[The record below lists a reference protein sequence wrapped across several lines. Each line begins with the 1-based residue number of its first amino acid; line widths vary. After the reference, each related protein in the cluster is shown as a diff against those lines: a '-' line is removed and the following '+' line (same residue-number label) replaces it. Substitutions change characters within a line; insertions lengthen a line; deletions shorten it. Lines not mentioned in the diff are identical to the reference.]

1 MGAQQANL
9 NAISQAVWQQL
20 AQQNALGQQ
29 QGLYGSQQY
38 VGHGLSQQAIQSQL
52 TAQHYALMAQH
63 YGLIGMREAVVR
75 PKPVVENVGIVLGEI
90 EGFRAWRIF
99 NGCLVSLC
107 VDDVWLPGEPMT
119 ATEVNEDNTNGA
131 HAFKTLIQAIK
142 YAGPHEPFAVGR
154 VKLWGQ
160 IIEHELGYRAE
171 FSKPIEILLVRWRKI
186 NGDMGCVKEIAKR
199 YGIEAEK

>member
-1 MGAQQANL
+1 MAAQQANM
-9 NAISQAVWQQL
+9 NAITQAIWQQI
-20 AQQNALGQQ
+20 AQQNAFGA
-29 QGLYGSQQY
+29 QQY
-38 VGHGLSQQAIQSQL
+38 VGNGGLAQQAQQSQSWAQNQAQLAQYSGL
-52 TAQHYALMAQH
+52 T
-63 YGLIGMREAVVR
+63 GMREAVVR
-75 PKPVVENVGIVLGEI
+75 PKPVVENCGIVLGEI

-119 ATEVNEDNTNGA
+119 ATDVNEDNTNGA
-131 HAFKTLIQAIK
+131 HAFKTLTQAIN

-160 IIEHELGYRAE
+160 IIEHAFGYRAE

-186 NGDMGCVKEIAKR
+186 NGEMGTAAEIAKR